1 MDVIWKAGRT
11 TPRRP
16 CPEGTRSPVVEDS
29 RTLTPNRSPLAL
41 LPSESVERLARIVAA
56 TLGGPT
62 LQVVLTDTTIVS
74 DTIVVHDVKKDGQA
88 APAPP
93 PSPARAY
100 AGVPVAN
107 GNNSAGI
114 LWVLDES
121 PRKWSERD
129 LGAIQDLA
137 AWVSTELHLRRHAL
151 HDALTGLPNRS
162 LFLDRLEHAATRAK
176 RHKDFLFAVIV
187 LDIDGFKAVND
198 SLGHCAGDALLIEM
212 ARRLETCVRSEDTVA
227 RLGGDDFAIL
237 LESLADE
244 TDAGRVTERIRAALA
259 KPVDL
264 KGEDGES
271 AEIFPSASMGVVTSS
286 LASQGP
292 AELLRCADIAL
303 SRAKRAGRSHFEMFD
318 RVMQARALTRLK
330 AETDLHRAVERQEFV
345 VYYQPMVDLRSG
357 RITEL
362 EALVRWQA
370 KQRIVP
376 PLEFIPLA
384 EETGLI
390 IPIGSYVLGQA
401 CRQLRA
407 WQERFS
413 HARPLSVSVN
423 LSVRELTQLSFAT
436 RVEEAIRSSGIDP
449 RLLRLEIT
457 ESIAIEEKQRALQ
470 MLAELRALGVRIY
483 LDDFGTGYSSLGYLH
498 QWPLDAI
505 KIDRTFVTRMHTE
518 PTHLQLVRTV
528 RALASNIGVA
538 AVAEG
543 VETEAQL
550 ETLREIGCEYAQ
562 GYLFSKP
569 APADEM
575 ERLLSEDPRW

>member
-1 MDVIWKAGRT
+1 
-11 TPRRP
+11 
-16 CPEGTRSPVVEDS
+16 
-29 RTLTPNRSPLAL
+29 LLAL
-41 LPSESVERLARIVAA
+41 LPSESVERLARIVGLALGRPALAVTDLDAA
-56 TLGGPT
+56 APHGEGCGVARETLR
-62 LQVVLTDTTIVS
+62 VLLA
-74 DTIVVHDVKKDGQA
+74 DTIVGSEPIIVRDSNAEPGCASSRPPLNAGAYIGVPLSDGN
-88 APAPP
+88 APAG
-93 PSPARAY
+93 A
-100 AGVPVAN
+100 
-107 GNNSAGI
+107 
-114 LWVLDES
+114 LWVLDGE
-121 PRKWSERD
+121 PRSWSDSEVQ
-129 LGAIQDLA
+129 GMVDLA
-137 AWVSTELHLRRHAL
+137 SWVSTEIHLRRHAL

-162 LFLDRLEHAATRAK
+162 LFLDRLAHASTRAR
-176 RHKDFLFAVIV
+176 RHKDFRFAVVV

-198 SLGHCAGDALLIEM
+198 SLGHGAGDELLIEM

-244 TDAGRVTERIRAALA
+244 TDAGRVTERMRAAFAASVVLRA
-259 KPVDL
+259 D
-264 KGEDGES
+264 DGES

-286 LASQGP
+286 LAAQGP
-292 AELLRCADIAL
+292 SELLQCADIAL

-330 AETDLHRAVERQEFV
+330 AETDLHHAVERGEFV

-362 EALVRWQA
+362 EALVRWKA
-370 KQRIVP
+370 PQRVVP

-390 IPIGSYVLGQA
+390 VHIGSFVLGEA
-401 CRQLRA
+401 CRQLQVWR
-407 WQERFS
+407 ERFS
-413 HARPLSVSVN
+413 RAAPLSMSVN
-423 LSVRELTQLSFAT
+423 LSVREFTECSFVS
-436 RVEEAIRSSGIDP
+436 RVEETIRATGIDP
-449 RLLRLEIT
+449 KLLRLEIT
-457 ESIAIEEKQRALQ
+457 ESIAIEDTQRTLE
-470 MLAELRALGVRIY
+470 MLAALRALGVRIY

-528 RALASNIGVA
+528 RALASNIGVV

-550 ETLREIGCEYAQ
+550 ATLREIGCEFAQ

-569 APADEM
+569 APSEEM
-575 ERLLSEDPRW
+575 ERLLSESPRW

>member
-1 MDVIWKAGRT
+1 MQEERRT
-11 TPRRP
+11 HTPD
-16 CPEGTRSPVVEDS
+16 RS
-29 RTLTPNRSPLAL
+29 LLAL
-41 LPSESVERLARIVAA
+41 LPSESIERLARIVAA
-56 TLGGPT
+56 ALGKPAVAVTDLGAAAQTGRVARET
-62 LQVVLTDTTIVS
+62 LQVLLADTGTADEPIIVRDS
-74 DTIVVHDVKKDGQA
+74 TGE
-88 APAPP
+88 APP
-93 PSPARAY
+93 ALSQPPLDACAY
-100 AGVPVAN
+100 AGVPVAT
-107 GNNSAGI
+107 GSASAGM
-114 LWVLDES
+114 LWVLDGE
-121 PRKWSERD
+121 PRDWSERD
-129 LGAIQDLA
+129 VQAMQDLA
-137 AWVSTELHLRRHAL
+137 AMVSTELHLRRHAL

-162 LFLDRLEHAATRAK
+162 LFLDRLAHAATRAR
-176 RHKDFLFAVIV
+176 RHKDFLFAVVV

-198 SLGHCAGDALLIEM
+198 SLGHGAGDELLIEV

-259 KPVDL
+259 TSIVLHAD
-264 KGEDGES
+264 DGES

-286 LASQGP
+286 LPAEGP
-292 AELLRCADIAL
+292 AELLQCADIAL
-303 SRAKRAGRSHFEMFD
+303 SRAKRAGRSRFEMFD

-330 AETDLHRAVERQEFV
+330 AETDLHHAVERHEFM

-370 KQRIVP
+370 RQRIVP

-390 IPIGSYVLGQA
+390 IPIGSYVLAQA

-413 HARPLSVSVN
+413 RSAPLSMSVN
-423 LSVRELTQLSFAT
+423 LSVREFTQLSFVS
-436 RVEEAIRSSGIDP
+436 RVEETIRATGIDP
-449 RLLRLEIT
+449 KLLRLEIT
-457 ESIAIEEKQRALQ
+457 ESIAIEDTQRTLE
-470 MLAELRALGVRIY
+470 MLAALRNLGVRIY

-528 RALASNIGVA
+528 RALANNIGVV

-543 VETEAQL
+543 VETEEQL
-550 ETLREIGCEYAQ
+550 ATLREIGCEFAQ

-569 APADEM
+569 APPDEM
-575 ERLLSEDPRW
+575 ERLLSADPRW

>member
-1 MDVIWKAGRT
+1 MAAALGEPALPVTDVGTPGDCPAALRVLVADSTGAGEPIIVR
-11 TPRRP
+11 
-16 CPEGTRSPVVEDS
+16 DS
-29 RTLTPNRSPLAL
+29 K
-41 LPSESVERLARIVAA
+41 AA
-56 TLGGPT
+56 TP
-62 LQVVLTDTTIVS
+62 
-74 DTIVVHDVKKDGQA
+74 A
-88 APAPP
+88 ASSQPP
-93 PSPARAY
+93 LPARAY
-100 AGVPVAN
+100 AGMPLRG
-107 GNNSAGI
+107 GNALAGT
-114 LWVLDES
+114 LWVLDRE
-121 PRKWSERD
+121 PRSWSE
-129 LGAIQDLA
+129 GETQAIADLA
-137 AWVSTELHLRRHAL
+137 ACVSTELSLRRHAL

-162 LFLDRLEHAATRAK
+162 LFLDRLDHAATRAR
-176 RHKDFLFAVIV
+176 RHKDFRFAVVV

-198 SLGHCAGDALLIEM
+198 SLGHCAGDQLLIEV
-212 ARRLETCVRSEDTVA
+212 ARRLETCVRSEDIVA

-244 TDAGRVTERIRAALA
+244 TDAGRVTERIQTALA
-259 KPVDL
+259 TPVEL
-264 KGEDGES
+264 ETGDGDS

-286 LASQGP
+286 VAAEGP
-292 AELLRCADIAL
+292 AELLQCADIAL
-303 SRAKRAGRSHFEMFD
+303 SRAKRAGRSRFEMFD

-330 AETDLHRAVERQEFV
+330 AETDLHRAVERREFV

-370 KQRIVP
+370 RQGIVP

-390 IPIGSYVLGQA
+390 VPIGSYVLAQA

-413 HARPLSVSVN
+413 VSKPLSVSVN
-423 LSVRELTQLSFAT
+423 LSVREFTQLSFVS
-436 RVEEAIRSSGIDP
+436 RVEETIRATGIDP

-457 ESIAIEEKQRALQ
+457 ESIAIEDTQRTLE
-470 MLAELRALGVRIY
+470 MLAALRQLGVRIY

-505 KIDRTFVTRMHTE
+505 KIDRTFVSRMHTE

-550 ETLREIGCEYAQ
+550 ATLR
-562 GYLFSKP
+562 
-569 APADEM
+569 
-575 ERLLSEDPRW
+575 

>member
-1 MDVIWKAGRT
+1 MKGPVSR
-11 TPRRP
+11 PRPAQRAP
-16 CPEGTRSPVVEDS
+16 AFHPSPEDC

-41 LPSESVERLARIVAA
+41 LPSESVERLARVVAA
-56 TLGGPT
+56 ALGKPT
-62 LQVVLTDTTIVS
+62 LQVLLTDTNVANETV
-74 DTIVVHDVKKDGQA
+74 VVHDAKKDGQGS
-88 APAPP
+88 PTPP
-93 PSPARAY
+93 PVPARAY
-100 AGVPVAN
+100 AGVPVAD
-107 GNNSAGI
+107 GNSGAGT

-121 PRKWSERD
+121 PRKWSEGD
-129 LGAIQDLA
+129 LGTIQDLA
-137 AWVSTELHLRRHAL
+137 TWLSTELHLRRHAL

-198 SLGHCAGDALLIEM
+198 SLGHCAGDALLTEV

-227 RLGGDDFAIL
+227 RLGGDDFAVL

-244 TDAGRVTERIRAALA
+244 TDAGRVTERIRTALA
-259 KPVDL
+259 APLEL
-264 KGEDGES
+264 KAEEGES

-330 AETDLHRAVERQEFV
+330 AETDLHHAVERREFV

-370 KQRIVP
+370 RQRIIP

-390 IPIGSYVLGQA
+390 IPIGSFVLGQA

-407 WQERFS
+407 WHERFP
-413 HARPLSVSVN
+413 HANPLSVSVN
-423 LSVRELTQLSFAT
+423 LSVRELTQLSFAR
-436 RVEEAIRSSGIDP
+436 RVEEAIHVSGIDP

-457 ESIAIEEKQRALQ
+457 ESIAIEEKQRTLQ
-470 MLAELRALGVRIY
+470 MLSELRTLGVRIY

-543 VETEAQL
+543 VETQAQL
-550 ETLREIGCEYAQ
+550 ETLREIGCEFAQ

-569 APADEM
+569 VSSEEM
-575 ERLLSEDPRW
+575 EKLLAADPRW

>member
-1 MDVIWKAGRT
+1 MADSTGAGE
-11 TPRRP
+11 PIIV
-16 CPEGTRSPVVEDS
+16 CDS
-29 RTLTPNRSPLAL
+29 K
-41 LPSESVERLARIVAA
+41 AA
-56 TLGGPT
+56 TP
-62 LQVVLTDTTIVS
+62 
-74 DTIVVHDVKKDGQA
+74 A
-88 APAPP
+88 ASSQPP
-93 PSPARAY
+93 LPARAY
-100 AGVPVAN
+100 AGMPLR
-107 GNNSAGI
+107 GGSALAGT
-114 LWVLDES
+114 LWVLDRE
-121 PRKWSERD
+121 PRSWSE
-129 LGAIQDLA
+129 GETQAIADLA
-137 AWVSTELHLRRHAL
+137 ACVSTELSLRRHAL

-162 LFLDRLEHAATRAK
+162 LFLDRLDHAATRAR
-176 RHKDFLFAVIV
+176 RHKDFRFAVVV

-198 SLGHCAGDALLIEM
+198 SLGHCAGDQLLIEV
-212 ARRLETCVRSEDTVA
+212 ARRLETCVRSEDIVA

-244 TDAGRVTERIRAALA
+244 TDAGRVTERIQTALA
-259 KPVDL
+259 TPVEL
-264 KGEDGES
+264 KTGDGDS

-286 LASQGP
+286 VAAEGP
-292 AELLRCADIAL
+292 AELLQCADIAL
-303 SRAKRAGRSHFEMFD
+303 SRAKRAGRSRFEMFD

-330 AETDLHRAVERQEFV
+330 AETDLHRAVERREFV

-370 KQRIVP
+370 RQGIVP

-390 IPIGSYVLGQA
+390 VPIGSYVLAQA

-413 HARPLSVSVN
+413 VSKPLSVSVN
-423 LSVRELTQLSFAT
+423 LSVREFTQLSFVS
-436 RVEEAIRSSGIDP
+436 RVEETIRATGIDP

-457 ESIAIEEKQRALQ
+457 ESIAIEDTQRTLE
-470 MLAELRALGVRIY
+470 MLAALRQLGVRIY

-505 KIDRTFVTRMHTE
+505 KIDRTFVSRMHTE

-550 ETLREIGCEYAQ
+550 ATLREIGCEYAQ

-569 APADEM
+569 APSEEM
-575 ERLLSEDPRW
+575 ERLLSADPRW